1 MRVVSIASSRDI
13 GGNIVGMRLATMVL
27 LAPGD
32 EQNVVSAGAADFQS
46 PLGGLLDAHIAQ
58 IHAVLGSFGQEQPRI
73 HVSG

>member
-1 MRVVSIASSRDI
+1 
-13 GGNIVGMRLATMVL
+13 MVL
-27 LAPGD
+27 PAPGD